1 LIHAAALIAEYLS
14 IIENKP
20 YLPIG
25 CINFKH
31 ATINVIEESAIYED
45 ILLSAYNIDSPSPS
59 LISAADPPPITS
71 QLNSLQYSGKYFT
84 ENGLISL
91 IEQAAVFLIHS
102 QHYEITNQLYKV
114 LIPIYESF
122 RDFKKLG
129 QIHSKLNDCFNK
141 IMIHGSKR
149 LFGTYFR
156 VGFYGKLF
164 EELDGEEFVYK
175 EPGITK
181 LSEIANKIESFYNE
195 KFAPSVVEIMK
206 DSNNVDRKV
215 LIENKVTNT
224 FFDFIYSIFYY
235 RQN

>member
-1 LIHAAALIAEYLS
+1 
-14 IIENKP
+14 
-20 YLPIG
+20 
-25 CINFKH
+25 
-31 ATINVIEESAIYED
+31 
-45 ILLSAYNIDSPSPS
+45 
-59 LISAADPPPITS
+59 
-71 QLNSLQYSGKYFT
+71 LQYSGKYFT

-122 RDFKKLG
+122 RDYKKLG

-195 KFAPSVVEIMK
+195 KLAPSVVEIMK

-215 LIENKVTNT
+215 LIENKVKKKQT
-224 FFDFIYSIFYY
+224 F
-235 RQN
+235 